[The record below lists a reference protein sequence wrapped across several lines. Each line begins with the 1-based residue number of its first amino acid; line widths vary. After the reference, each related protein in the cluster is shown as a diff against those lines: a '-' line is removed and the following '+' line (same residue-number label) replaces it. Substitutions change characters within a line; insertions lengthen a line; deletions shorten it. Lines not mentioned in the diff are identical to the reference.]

1 MIGTYASAA
10 LICAASMLV
19 GRAILSLSGRGG
31 SRSWLA
37 PAVGF
42 GAMITVTGFLA
53 RAPGHATSAALG
65 SIVLVAVAALVLWR
79 RPGRVEGSIWLG
91 VLVAFVV
98 ALILSIPF
106 AVSGRWGLLGVGFN
120 NDLGLHLAWAEWLRS
135 GLGPTPEAGYP
146 LGPHALADT
155 VAVLPGIGLG
165 QAFVGEILAIG
176 VLTALTALVAL
187 GDLGPGRR
195 VTAAAL
201 VAITYLGAS
210 YYAQGT
216 FKETAEALFV
226 LAFAVYLFDLDRR
239 RASKETHGSV
249 SGPSAGWWWVLVPL
263 ALAGGIFFSYSFA
276 GLAWPVGILVFWA
289 ATVPEIRAELRPAR
303 LARTLLRPK
312 PLLAIVVLGG
322 LTVTLMLV
330 GPFAFVHG
338 FNRVAGTNTYGPVSP
353 LEALGVWPASNY
365 RLSAVG
371 GPHLTGLAGAIGVL
385 AVVLGS
391 AWWLRRREFA
401 LPVALAACAV
411 LYLASLA
418 TSGEYSQAKALMI
431 AAPLAMLVAIRPL
444 LFELGGRSS
453 RRIAEESATASDAGE
468 PDRFSGRSDRRI
480 AAGTATSAGL
490 VRVGWGVL
498 AVAFAAGAV
507 YSSLLVLRDAPVG
520 APGHGAEL
528 QAFMPVVKGEPV
540 LYAGQ
545 DRYAAHELMGADTHV
560 PLVEF
565 PDAEVSA
572 SPEKPFDTGDAY
584 SPIDFDS
591 FSQATLARFPY
602 VITGRAAWNSEAP
615 RGFRRV
621 AATPSYLLWKRTGP
635 LPTDRHVLLEG
646 TEPAAHAD
654 CAAPELRILTANPG
668 RASLFPGAAI
678 GGKGR
683 WSPGADLETGESAS
697 QTLALP
703 AGDWLLSLQYFSPF
717 GLTLSAPGLRQPLK
731 AAQDGQRP
739 TTISLA
745 SNGQFWPAG
754 EIRSDGESIRF
765 TVTAEEPSALQRLTG
780 YSGKAILGELAAIKD
795 EPRRL
800 VPLNQACSSWIDWYE
815 SSESP

>member
-19 GRAILSLSGRGG
+19 GRAILGLAGGGG
-31 SRSWLA
+31 SRYWLA

-65 SIVLVAVAALVLWR
+65 AIALIVAAALVLWR
-79 RPGRVEGSIWLG
+79 RPGRAEASIWPGLLVA
-91 VLVAFVV
+91 VLVALV
-98 ALILSIPF
+98 LSIPF
-106 AVSGRWGLLGVGFN
+106 AISGRWGLLGVGFN

-135 GLGPTPEAGYP
+135 GLGPMPEAGYP

-176 VLTALTALVAL
+176 ILTALTALVAL
-187 GDLGPGRR
+187 GDLRPGRR
-195 VTAAAL
+195 IAAATL

-239 RASKETHGSV
+239 RDSKETDGIV

-276 GLAWPVGILVFWA
+276 GLAWPVAILVFWA
-289 ATVPEIRAELRPAR
+289 ATVPEIRAGMRPAR

-322 LTVTLMLV
+322 LTATLMLV

-353 LEALGVWPASNY
+353 LEALGVWPSSNY
-365 RLSAVG
+365 RLSAAG
-371 GPHLTGLAGAIGVL
+371 GAHLTGLAGAIGVL

-401 LPVALAACAV
+401 VPVALAACAV
-411 LYLASLA
+411 LYLAALA

-431 AAPLAMLVAIRPL
+431 AAPLAMLAAIRPL
-444 LFELGGRSS
+444 LFELPLRGRHFS
-453 RRIAEESATASDAGE
+453 REATEMATAVGGE
-468 PDRFSGRSDRRI
+468 P
-480 AAGTATSAGL
+480 AAPGSPPADAWRL
-490 VRVGWGVL
+490 GWGVL
-498 AVAFAAGAV
+498 AVAFVAGAV
-507 YSSLLVLRDAPVG
+507 YSSLLVLRDTPVG
-520 APGHGAEL
+520 PPGHGAEL
-528 QAFMPVVKGEPV
+528 RAFMPTLRGEPV

-545 DRYAAHELMGADTHV
+545 DRYAAYELMGADTHV

-565 PDAEVSA
+565 PDADVSA

-621 AATPSYLLWKRTGP
+621 AATPSYLLWQRVGP
-635 LPTDRHVLLEG
+635 LPRDRHVLLEG

-654 CAAPELRILTANPG
+654 CAAPELQILTANPG
-668 RASLFPGAAI
+668 RASLFGGAAV
-678 GGKGR
+678 GGKER
-683 WSPGADLETGESAS
+683 WSPGAELETGQSTS
-697 QTLALP
+697 QALRLP
-703 AGDWLLSLQYFSPF
+703 AGEWDLSLQYFSPF
-717 GLTLSAPGLRQPLK
+717 GLTLSAPGLHQSLK

-754 EIRSDGESIRF
+754 KVHSDGGTIRF
-765 TVTAEEPSALQRLTG
+765 TVTADDPSTLQRVTG
-780 YSGKAILGELAAIKD
+780 YSGRAVLGELAAARA
-795 EPRRL
+795 EPRRI

-815 SSESP
+815 AEEAP